1 MTNTDREPVAWG
13 VIWPDAPDPSPGFHD
28 ATVSRNAADQFVE
41 DGATIVPLSAAPPPT
56 APTEIAVNRCQLC
69 GGEIQGW
76 MCQSCPATFS
86 ENEDGWLVLDPR
98 PALTPSDGEPFM
110 WGAEWEGG
118 CGRMFREAYRT
129 EEDARREAEH
139 LNGRAF
145 PLFRRA
151 GLAPTVEEVARV
163 IVDFSDLA
171 DIVHADPAYAVIA
184 ADRLAARIIELFQGK
199 A

>member
-1 MTNTDREPVAWG
+1 MTNTDREPVAWRYRNYFDYSTDG
-13 VIWPDAPDPSPGFHD
+13 GYGDWVLTARAPAPLY
-28 ATVSRNAADQFVE
+28 R
-41 DGATIVPLSAAPPPT
+41 IVQALYAAPPPT

-98 PALTPSDGEPFM
+98 SAPTPSEGEPFM

-145 PLFRRA
+145 PLFRHA
-151 GLAPTVEEVARV
+151 ASAPTVHEVARV
-163 IVDFSDLA
+163 LGPLMIGEA
-171 DIVHADPAYAVIA
+171 GQNET
-184 ADRLAARIIELFQGK
+184 AARIIELFQGK

>member
-1 MTNTDREPVAWG
+1 MTNTDREPVAWRMVPVVPTEEMLKACDTIIQG
-13 VIWPDAPDPSPGFHD
+13 Y
-28 ATVSRNAADQFVE
+28 
-41 DGATIVPLSAAPPPT
+41 GAKLVWARMQGAAPPPT

-76 MCQSCPATFS
+76 MCQECPATFS

-98 PALTPSDGEPFM
+98 SAPTTPEGEPFM

-145 PLFRRA
+145 PLFRHA
-151 GLAPTVEEVARV
+151 ASAPTVHEVARA
-163 IVDFSDLA
+163 IMEA
-171 DIVHADPAYAVIA
+171 DEEFGGMSARRRRI
-184 ADRLAARIIELFQGK
+184 LSERIIEVFQGK